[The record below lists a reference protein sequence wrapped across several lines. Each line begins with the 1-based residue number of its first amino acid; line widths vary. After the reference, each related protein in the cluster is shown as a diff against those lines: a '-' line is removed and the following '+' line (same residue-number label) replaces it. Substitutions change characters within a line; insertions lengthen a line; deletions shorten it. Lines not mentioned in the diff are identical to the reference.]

1 MEKSRCEAVLEDS
14 GIQESD
20 LSQLGRR
27 YLNILTQSA
36 LVLNLDQVDTT
47 AFIAAIEDLS
57 ERKEAV
63 DHDVAALRREL
74 EAIQQQNDRARQELE
89 HITHVHHSM
98 RLMAEERE
106 ITENSLM
113 FQHWARD
120 YDEKEMLYRDEI
132 VRLNLA
138 CEVLHLSRQNAT
150 QFWLRGDFLSMNR
163 WSITPWSNWLNNA
176 SNLKPKTNYSKTNL
190 MKLFPYPQMCK
201 KLALLLSK
209 QRWSYNNLKS

>member
-132 VRLNLA
+132 AKCNAVLA
-138 CEVLHLSRQNAT
+138 SRRFPLDESYA
-150 QFWLRGDFLSMNR
+150 LRD
-163 WSITPWSNWLNNA
+163 
-176 SNLKPKTNYSKTNL
+176 
-190 MKLFPYPQMCK
+190 
-201 KLALLLSK
+201 
-209 QRWSYNNLKS
+209 

>member
-132 VRLNLA
+132 AKCNAVLA
-138 CEVLHLSRQNAT
+138 SR
-150 QFWLRGDFLSMNR
+150 R
-163 WSITPWSNWLNNA
+163 
-176 SNLKPKTNYSKTNL
+176 
-190 MKLFPYPQMCK
+190 FPLDESLEHHTLV
-201 KLALLLSK
+201 KLAQQCVKLEAENKLLQDQLDETISLPSDV
-209 QRWSYNNLKS
+209 QEARLALEQAEMELQQLEELMSSTTSTR

>member
-106 ITENSLM
+106 IT
-113 FQHWARD
+113 
-120 YDEKEMLYRDEI
+120 
-132 VRLNLA
+132 
-138 CEVLHLSRQNAT
+138 
-150 QFWLRGDFLSMNR
+150 G
-163 WSITPWSNWLNNA
+163 TPT
-176 SNLKPKTNYSKTNL
+176 K
-190 MKLFPYPQMCK
+190 
-201 KLALLLSK
+201 
-209 QRWSYNNLKS
+209 

>member
-1 MEKSRCEAVLEDS
+1 ME
-14 GIQESD
+14 
-20 LSQLGRR
+20 LGRR

-132 VRLNLA
+132 AKCNAVLA
-138 CEVLHLSRQNAT
+138 SR
-150 QFWLRGDFLSMNR
+150 R
-163 WSITPWSNWLNNA
+163 
-176 SNLKPKTNYSKTNL
+176 
-190 MKLFPYPQMCK
+190 FPLDESLEHHTLV
-201 KLALLLSK
+201 KLAQQCVKLEAENKLLQDQLDETISLPSDV
-209 QRWSYNNLKS
+209 QEARLALEQAEMELQQLEELMSSTTSTR

>member
-20 LSQLGRR
+20 LSQVRRR
-27 YLNILTQSA
+27 YLDILTQSA

-47 AFIAAIEDLS
+47 AFIAAIEDLN
-57 ERKEAV
+57 ERREVV

-74 EAIQQQNDRARQELE
+74 EAIQQQNDRARHELD

-132 VRLNLA
+132 AKCNAVLASRRFPLDESLEHHTLVNLA
-138 CEVLHLSRQNAT
+138 QQCA
-150 QFWLRGDFLSMNR
+150 
-163 WSITPWSNWLNNA
+163 
-176 SNLKPKTNYSKTNL
+176 
-190 MKLFPYPQMCK
+190 KLEAENKLLQDQLDETISLPSDVQEAR
-201 KLALLLSK
+201 LALEQAEMELQQLEELLSSATSA
-209 QRWSYNNLKS
+209 R

>member
-1 MEKSRCEAVLEDS
+1 ME
-14 GIQESD
+14 
-20 LSQLGRR
+20 LGRR
-27 YLNILTQSA
+27 YLDILTQSA

-47 AFIAAIEDLS
+47 AFIAAIEDLN
-57 ERKEAV
+57 ERREVV

-74 EAIQQQNDRARQELE
+74 EAIQQQNDRARHELD

-132 VRLNLA
+132 AKCNAVLASRRFPLDESLEHHTLVNLA
-138 CEVLHLSRQNAT
+138 QQCA
-150 QFWLRGDFLSMNR
+150 
-163 WSITPWSNWLNNA
+163 
-176 SNLKPKTNYSKTNL
+176 
-190 MKLFPYPQMCK
+190 KLEAENKLLQDQLDETISLPSDVQEAR
-201 KLALLLSK
+201 LALEQAEMELQQLEELLSSATSA
-209 QRWSYNNLKS
+209 R